1 MTLRRK
7 TTSAAFWQILARGAD
22 RGLRFLASLVLARL
36 LSPDD
41 FGLLAAT
48 MVVSGIL
55 ETISYLGI
63 DQAVVQSE
71 RAEDPRFLGTAFR
84 ILAVRGLAIAAGT
97 AVASPLAAWYF
108 GNPAITPMV
117 LLIALMPLCAGL
129 ENPWMYVERK
139 NLRFKP
145 ISIAAVAG
153 AFAQVAVSVGGA
165 KLGFGA
171 NALACGFVASSAVSI
186 AAGWL
191 LVRKR
196 LDLTKD
202 PSAVAELRGFAQ
214 RAAGVPFLIMLSNSA
229 PSLILGRIA
238 GLPVLGIYSLAQR
251 LCSLPTEIALPIFGT
266 VLTPAYAG
274 IRNDLPRVRR
284 IWVRTITGV
293 SLLVTPVVAA
303 LVVLDER
310 LPRVLYGAKYTGSTG
325 LVSMIALNALVS
337 SVLSCCGPMLWGLG
351 RPEIDRRTLVIR
363 VVAIALLAPVGA
375 YYGGATWFAASI
387 NVSLAIG
394 LAYCMHVSR
403 RLVDARRR
411 ELLRALVPGA
421 LLGGFTLVV
430 AIGVRN
436 ACASYEVADMVQV
449 FAVLAVAGL
458 AMLASGIAL
467 KRGVVG

>member
-84 ILAVRGLAIAAGT
+84 ILAVRGVAIAAGT

-202 PSAVAELRGFAQ
+202 PNELRN
-214 RAAGVPFLIMLSNSA
+214 IYDA
-229 PSLILGRIA
+229 PES
-238 GLPVLGIYSLAQR
+238 
-251 LCSLPTEIALPIFGT
+251 
-266 VLTPAYAG
+266 
-274 IRNDLPRVRR
+274 
-284 IWVRTITGV
+284 
-293 SLLVTPVVAA
+293 AA
-303 LVVLDER
+303 LVKTLKAE
-310 LPRVLYGAKYTGSTG
+310 LAK
-325 LVSMIALNALVS
+325 
-337 SVLSCCGPMLWGLG
+337 
-351 RPEIDRRTLVIR
+351 
-363 VVAIALLAPVGA
+363 
-375 YYGGATWFAASI
+375 
-387 NVSLAIG
+387 
-394 LAYCMHVSR
+394 
-403 RLVDARRR
+403 
-411 ELLRALVPGA
+411 LRAELKDDDQFAQEIPKDGVDGGVLKWQPGQ
-421 LLGGFTLVV
+421 GPNGP
-430 AIGVRN
+430 VR
-436 ACASYEVADMVQV
+436 
-449 FAVLAVAGL
+449 
-458 AMLASGIAL
+458 
-467 KRGVVG
+467 